1 MLFERSCS
9 RCHRHRRILRS
20 LISARRVYKVS
31 TQLNQPSLRF
41 CAADFSPSY
50 LTVLQNSD
58 VIFFFLLLVFQVAI
72 SCANCLIFSLH
83 LVLVSCTSCIVF
95 LMRYTFSNLSP
106 AGRLT
111 QRGRLLL
118 FYMVTCRDKTHPR
131 VQKYAPESKN
141 TSQYPKHAPESKT
154 GPRF

>member
-9 RCHRHRRILRS
+9 RCHRNRRILRS

-58 VIFFFLLLVFQVAI
+58 VIFFFLFLVFQAAI

-118 FYMVTCRDKTHPR
+118 FYMV
-131 VQKYAPESKN
+131 N
-141 TSQYPKHAPESKT
+141 TSQSPKIRSRIQKHFLVSKT

>member
-1 MLFERSCS
+1 M
-9 RCHRHRRILRS
+9 
-20 LISARRVYKVS
+20 YKVS
-31 TQLNQPSLRF
+31 TQLNQPSLPL

-58 VIFFFLLLVFQVAI
+58 VIFFFLLLVFQVVI

-118 FYMVTCRDKTHPR
+118 FYVVACRG
-131 VQKYAPESKN
+131 QN
-141 TSQYPKHAPESKT
+141 TSQSPKIRSRIQKHLLVSKT
-154 GPRF
+154 RPRIQKRSQIWISGDVVLDSRM